1 MLPPRCCKP
10 SPDRRFP
17 PVLST
22 ILTWILLALIP
33 VAPVVLRLF
42 AGDEPRSDDRDD
54 LPADPDDTRLDEPD
68 GDPQQD
74 EPGGLLAA
82 A

>member
-33 VAPVVLRLF
+33 VAPVVFALF
-42 AGDEPRSDDRDD
+42 AGDEPRNSEE
-54 LPADPDDTRLDEPD
+54 DPPPVEHDDTRPD
-68 GDPQQD
+68 GDPRQD
-74 EPGGLLAA
+74 EPDGLLAA